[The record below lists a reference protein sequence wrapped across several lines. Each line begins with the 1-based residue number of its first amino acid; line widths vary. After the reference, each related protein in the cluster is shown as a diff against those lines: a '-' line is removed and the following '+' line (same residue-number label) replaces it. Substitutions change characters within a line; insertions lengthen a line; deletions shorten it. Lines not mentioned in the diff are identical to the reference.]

1 MGLGSAIQK
10 LLSNGIGSVD
20 PSSSDEKRERDL
32 LVAHAMRDRA
42 AELAERAGVSKD
54 KAAATVLARETLF
67 LERAGLALKE
77 AFKGGVK
84 VTPYKPKSKSKT
96 KRVLNLLWSDL
107 HFHALL
113 DPRELPLAYGPT
125 EEARRLA
132 ELCVQAANYKRDH
145 RDETEL
151 TVNIA
156 GDIIQNHLHDQR
168 DGAPLA
174 DQWSAALYLLT
185 QAIAFL
191 ATEFKKV
198 TVNCVP
204 GNHGR
209 DTARHR
215 ERATNQKWDSLENTL
230 YYALQVAFANQ
241 PNVSFN
247 IPYTPHVIYNVFG
260 KNILVTHGDTFF
272 KPGNPGSS
280 IDVNGIANQIN
291 KFNAGRHDKDKVSVF
306 AVGHVHTGSMVR
318 LAGDVVFISNS
329 ALIPID
335 SFAQSIGIYDTS
347 CGQQMWE
354 STEGHVVGDS
364 RYIVVDESV
373 DKNSDLDK
381 IIKPFSGFSSVPR
394 RP

>member
-1 MGLGSAIQK
+1 MGLGAAIQK
-10 LLSNGIGSVD
+10 LLADGIGSVD
-20 PSSSDEKRERDL
+20 PRSSAEKKERDQF
-32 LVAHAMRDRA
+32 VAEAMRERA
-42 AELAERAGVSKD
+42 AELADRAQVSKD
-54 KAAATVLARETLF
+54 RSAATVLARETLF
-67 LERAGLALKE
+67 LERAQLALKA
-77 AFKGGVK
+77 AFKDGVK
-84 VTPYKPKSKSKT
+84 VTPYKPKTKGKT
-96 KRVLNLLWSDL
+96 QRVLNLLWSDL

-113 DPRELPLAYGPT
+113 DPRELPLAYGPV

-151 TVNIA
+151 AVNLA

-174 DQWSAALYLLT
+174 DQWSAALFLLT

-198 TVNCVP
+198 TVRCVP

-230 YYALQVAFANQ
+230 YYALQTAFANQ
-241 PNVSFN
+241 PNVEFE
-247 IPYTPHVIYNVFG
+247 IPYTPHAIYNVFG

-280 IDVNGIANQIN
+280 IDVSSIKNQIN

-306 AVGHVHTGSMVR
+306 AVGHVHTGAMVR
-318 LAGDVVFISNS
+318 LPDGVVFISNS
-329 ALIPID
+329 ALIPTD
-335 SFAQSIGIYDTS
+335 SYAQSIGIYDTS

-354 STEGHVVGDS
+354 STPGHVVGDS
-364 RYIVVDESV
+364 RYIEVDESV
-373 DKNSDLDK
+373 DKNASLDK
-381 IIKPFSGFSSVPR
+381 IIKPFTGFTSVPR